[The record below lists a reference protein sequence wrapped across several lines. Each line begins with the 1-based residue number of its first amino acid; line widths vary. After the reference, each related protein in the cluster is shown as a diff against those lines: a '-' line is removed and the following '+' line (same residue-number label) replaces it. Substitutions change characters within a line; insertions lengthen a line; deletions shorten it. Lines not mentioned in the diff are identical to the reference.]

1 MWYLLAATIIVG
13 GFCNRGEKVESPRQD
28 DDPMIETYVPAVEE
42 PRAELKELPIET
54 VEGIGTKYGE
64 MLRNAGIDTVSKLL
78 TSKADEV
85 AKICGVGEDVANRWL
100 AMSQFCWLDSVSEE
114 DAEAIVYAGG
124 IMDLD
129 ELAEADPK
137 ELLEEIVNSVDLGHV
152 RVPENY
158 TFNIEMVK
166 KWVAEAKE
174 RIM

>member
-1 MWYLLAATIIVG
+1 
-13 GFCNRGEKVESPRQD
+13 
-28 DDPMIETYVPAVEE
+28 
-42 PRAELKELPIET
+42 
-54 VEGIGTKYGE
+54 
-64 MLRNAGIDTVSKLL
+64 
-78 TSKADEV
+78 
-85 AKICGVGEDVANRWL
+85 
-100 AMSQFCWLDSVSEE
+100 MSQFCWLDSVSEE